1 MTEQTAAA
9 QTTTAQPATAA
20 PATAA
25 SRAKLGTRDYILI
38 GVYAALYF
46 VLIAIA
52 AAVVQPLPF
61 GMPFM
66 GFACGILGG
75 VPYMLTLTKSRRF
88 GAVTI
93 LGVLLALLMGV
104 IHGNVYTIVTA
115 VAASVI
121 ADLIARTGDYRR
133 MSLNVLSA
141 GVFNLWNLG
150 LFLPFYIGRND
161 YLAAMVAKKGET
173 ATAQMA
179 GLFPAWILPV
189 LVVLGVIG
197 GLIGAW
203 IARSMMRRHF
213 ERAGLV

>member
-1 MTEQTAAA
+1 MTAP
-9 QTTTAQPATAA
+9 TTTAGT
-20 PATAA
+20 
-25 SRAKLGTRDYILI
+25 KLGTRDYIFI

-75 VPYMLTLTKSRRF
+75 IPYMLTLAKSRRF
-88 GAVTI
+88 GAITI
-93 LGVLLALLMGV
+93 LGILLALLMGV

-115 VAASVI
+115 VVAAI
-121 ADLIARTGDYRR
+121 AADLIAKVGGYRR
-133 MSLNVLSA
+133 MTLNVLSA

-161 YLAAMVAKKGET
+161 YLASMIAKKGET
-173 ATAQMA
+173 ATMQMA
-179 GLFPAWILPV
+179 GLFPGWMLPV
-189 LVVLGVIG
+189 LVALGIVG

-203 IARSMMRRHF
+203 IARSVMRRHF